1 MSNLLIDDQPV
12 QILPKLATAIGLNE
26 AVVVQQIHYWL
37 KHNEKAKKSTH
48 FIDGRWWT
56 YNTKEEWAENFPW
69 WSEDTVWRALKDLRR
84 LGLVLTANYNKM
96 KIDRTLWYTIDYDVL
111 MQIELS
117 IYAGCLDGNGQDA
130 INQDVDMPTPIPETN
145 PDTNPESV
153 GQAPRPHAPATADD
167 LMPAHLRGWIE
178 NNQAA
183 TGELLDTDQALAQL
197 EANAPYKA
205 AIIQASRDKRETGRN
220 SAPLREAARRAREL
234 GFMPEQI
241 LAAFSM
247 ADGSYWRS
255 TSFGRNGE
263 RPYVSNICQ
272 MIDEAAS
279 NKPLAGD
286 ELGAYNLLLRVKAR
300 TLQPHELNRPELNGA
315 GKLALAVAKRNHG
328 LPWLDD
334 ATPEAI
340 RAAVAGVAQ

>member
-1 MSNLLIDDQPV
+1 MKTFTPYAEGSGFTQLDNSLIDYVMPSVNPSDWVIICFVVRKTRGWHKDSDALSLTQMEAGTGLSRPTV
-12 QILPKLATAIGLNE
+12 VSSLKRLTEQGHLSRVDGVGTISNRYGLNPDFVISTDE
-26 AVVVQQIHYWL
+26 GEGL
-37 KHNEKAKKSTH
+37 KNLTSKKTLPVSSKESLPLSSKKTLH
-48 FIDGRWWT
+48 
-56 YNTKEEWAENFPW
+56 TKE
-69 WSEDTVWRALKDLRR
+69 
-84 LGLVLTANYNKM
+84 
-96 KIDRTLWYTIDYDVL
+96 
-111 MQIELS
+111 
-117 IYAGCLDGNGQDA
+117 
-130 INQDVDMPTPIPETN
+130 TPKQTKK
-145 PDTNPESV
+145 ESV
-153 GQAPRPHAPATADD
+153 AHAPATADD

-178 NNQAA
+178 NNQPA

-220 SAPLREAARRAREL
+220 SAPLREAAQRAREL

-279 NKPLAGD
+279 NSGLVGD
-286 ELGAYNLLLRVKAR
+286 AAKALEYLISYQETKR
-300 TLQPHELNRPELNGA
+300 ADGWVNGA
-315 GKLALAVAKRNHG
+315 GNLARAAGQHLGGVQAVMVASKAELVQAVKAVA
-328 LPWLDD
+328 
-334 ATPEAI
+334 
-340 RAAVAGVAQ
+340 Q